1 MASWKLSSGTENNK
15 PYNLKYR
22 VTYEFFVSLRLLEDG
37 GSSITESIDSITAL
51 LIAAWN
57 GHLAVVQYLLESGG
71 ASIGERNFDGD
82 SALLLAADRGHY
94 ATVLW
99 LLEHGNACITEVDTD
114 GDTVWSLMREH
125 FVDFDSEYRL
135 PNEESDEDEE
145 EKDRKREEQT
155 ASVTALLRVMLLR
168 GDPPSDLLAELSS
181 EHSMVFLDGAR
192 LRARLPAYIAR
203 RRALL
208 AAHCLLIAPL
218 RALVSGYEEPTTTE
232 ELWATG
238 LGLSEN
244 MKRLR
249 ANEEPKDD
257 ALPPF
262 RKLNRM

>member
-1 MASWKLSSGTENNK
+1 VINK
-15 PYNLKYR
+15 PYNLKNSSNYDI
-22 VTYEFFVSLRLLEDG
+22 FSFIIRLLEDG

-57 GHLAVVQYLLESGG
+57 GHLAVVKYLLESGG
-71 ASIGERNFDGD
+71 ASIDDRNFDGD
-82 SALLLAADRGHY
+82 SALLLSADRGHY

-99 LLEHGNACITEVDTD
+99 LLEHGNACITDVDTD

-125 FVDFDSEYRL
+125 FVDFDSVYRL

-145 EKDRKREEQT
+145 ERDRRREEQT

-168 GDPPSDLLAELSS
+168 GNPPSDLLQELSP
-181 EHSMVFLDGAR
+181 EHCLVWLDAAR

-208 AAHCLLIAPL
+208 DAHCLLIAPL
-218 RALVSGYEEPTTTE
+218 LALVSAYEEPTTTE

-238 LGLSEN
+238 LGSAE
-244 MKRLR
+244 KRLR
-249 ANEEPKDD
+249 SHEEPEDD
-257 ALPPF
+257 ALPSL
-262 RKLNRM
+262 RKLKRN